1 MNFISQNQIQQV
13 LNGTVSSDSKVTS
26 SWGALQLFGD
36 IDNMAHHI
44 LDKTVLR
51 YQNQYANTVDTIEVQ
66 YNNTATLRALISLSG
81 LWSQLPFDMS
91 SPYAYM
97 SFDSIGDGIVQ
108 NTFTFSY
115 DSETNTYIDLST
127 SGSSIISVPPEKVGY
142 IVDTTDH
149 NTVLGYIFYDEGVVF
164 AGGAL
169 ATHINTWNS
178 AANSTLQF
186 TTRLDQYDNT
196 YSCNLNSKRTWSSS
210 NPTFWQPIDVT
221 DDTTTAALTA
231 YWWEQGLT
239 DYTIS
244 ANARDFLILGDREYP
259 LYITG
264 IGLYDDDNDLVAVA
278 KPRLPQK
285 TYKNLDVNFNVKLLF

>member
-1 MNFISQNQIQQV
+1 MNFISQKQIQQV
-13 LNGTVSSDSKVTS
+13 LNGTVSSNSKVTS

-36 IDNMAHHI
+36 IDNAAHHI

-51 YQNQYANTVDTIEVQ
+51 YQNQYTSTVDTIKVQ
-66 YNNTATLRALISLSG
+66 YNNTATLAALRSLSG
-81 LWSQLPFDMS
+81 LWSQLSFDMTY
-91 SPYAYM
+91 PYAYM
-97 SFDSIGDGIVQ
+97 SFDNIGDGIVQ
-108 NTFTFSY
+108 NSFTFSY
-115 DSETNTYIDLST
+115 NSGTNTYIDLST
-127 SGSSIISVPPEKVGY
+127 SGSNIISVPPEKVGY

-149 NTVLGYIFYDEGVVF
+149 NTVLGYIFYDEGVLF
-164 AGGAL
+164 AGGNL

-196 YSCNLNSKRTWSSS
+196 YSCNLNTKRTWSSS
-210 NPTFWQPIDVT
+210 NPTYWEPINTADE
-221 DDTTTAALTA
+221 TTTAALTA
-231 YWWEQGLT
+231 YWYEQGLT